1 MSDRY
6 CIRGCVRRGEHYAAC
21 QHSGPEYVGPF
32 PCTGCAPREAREGVL
47 ICAGCYGRSRRLL
60 ADIDDM
66 MGRLDSLADPMK
78 ATPTDKQPGGGGSVE
93 APAPV
98 DADILD
104 AIRDV
109 SRTMVAW
116 GTFTGRRTIDEAFDD
131 IANDVEDMT
140 RFAEGWLNRTPE
152 IDGIRGFWTI
162 ADAMAKWGPERRT
175 KNDSE
180 WVDDVSGEEVA
191 AIPEWGDQLLNR
203 EESARLVGSLRTLQR
218 WQKSGDIAP
227 TATIYVA
234 GVRTVLF
241 RRSELVAAQSTV
253 RARTGRPRIAR
264 SFGASRGSESSP
276 RISPE

>member
-1 MSDRY
+1 
-6 CIRGCVRRGEHYAAC
+6 
-21 QHSGPEYVGPF
+21 
-32 PCTGCAPREAREGVL
+32 
-47 ICAGCYGRSRRLL
+47 
-60 ADIDDM
+60 M

-140 RFAEGWLNRTPE
+140 RFAEGWLVRTTVDE
-152 IDGIRGFWTI
+152 DGIRPYWTV

-203 EESARLVGSLRTLQR
+203 DEAGREAGSASTLRRWLQHELITAVGTIFIAGRRT
-218 WQKSGDIAP
+218 
-227 TATIYVA
+227 T
-234 GVRTVLF
+234 LF
-241 RRSELVAAQSTV
+241 RRSDIISVKTAQAEKQ
-253 RARTGRPRIAR
+253 RKGRPPT
-264 SFGASRGSESSP
+264 GDVPSR
-276 RISPE
+276 

>member
-21 QHSGPEYVGPF
+21 QHSGPDYVGPF

-47 ICAGCYGRSRRLL
+47 ICAGCYGRARRLL

-116 GTFTGRRTIDEAFDD
+116 ATFTGRRTIDEAFDD

-140 RFAEGWLNRTPE
+140 RFAEGWLVRTLVDE
-152 IDGIRGFWTI
+152 DGIRPYWTV

-203 EESARLVGSLRTLQR
+203 DEADREAGSASTLRRWLQR
-218 WQKSGDIAP
+218 ELIAP
-227 TATIYVA
+227 VGTIYIA
-234 GVRTVLF
+234 GRRTTLF
-241 RRSELVAAQSTV
+241 RRSELMRVKADQVTNQ
-253 RARTGRPRIAR
+253 RAGRPPTNKGKTA
-264 SFGASRGSESSP
+264 
-276 RISPE
+276 

>member
-21 QHSGPEYVGPF
+21 QYSGPDYEGAF

-60 ADIDDM
+60 ADLDDM

-78 ATPTDKQPGGGGSVE
+78 ATPTDKEPGSSSSTE
-93 APAPV
+93 PPAPI
-98 DADILD
+98 DADLID

-109 SRTMVAW
+109 SRTVVAW
-116 GTFTGRRTIDEAFDD
+116 AEFTGRRTIDEAFDD
-131 IANDVEDMT
+131 IASDVEDMT
-140 RFAEGWLNRTPE
+140 RFAEGWLNRTQE
-152 IDGIRGFWTI
+152 VDGIRPFWTV

-180 WVDDVSGEEVA
+180 WVDDVSGEEVE

-203 EESARLVGSLRTLQR
+203 DEAAREAGSGSTLRRWVQR
-218 WQKSGDIAP
+218 ELIAP
-227 TATIYVA
+227 VGTIYIA
-234 GVRTVLF
+234 GRRTTLF
-241 RRSELVAAQSTV
+241 RRSEIMRVKEHQSRRQRAGRRGATDLIEINDVADSDV
-253 RARTGRPRIAR
+253 PG
-264 SFGASRGSESSP
+264 
-276 RISPE
+276 

>member
-6 CIRGCVRRGEHYAAC
+6 CIRGCTLRGEHYAAC
-21 QHSGPEYVGPF
+21 DSGV
-32 PCTGCAPREAREGVL
+32 CTGCAPREAREGVL

-60 ADIDDM
+60 ADLDDM

-78 ATPTDKQPGGGGSVE
+78 ATPTDKQPGGRSSSTE
-93 APAPV
+93 PPAPI
-98 DADILD
+98 DADLLD

-140 RFAEGWLNRTPE
+140 RFAEGWLNRTPLDD
-152 IDGIRGFWTI
+152 DGIRGFWTV

-203 EESARLVGSLRTLQR
+203 DEADREAGSASTLRRWLQR
-218 WQKSGDIAP
+218 ELIAP
-227 TATIYVA
+227 VGTIYIA
-234 GVRTVLF
+234 GRRTTLF
-241 RRSELVAAQSTV
+241 RRSELMRVKADQVTNQ
-253 RARTGRPRIAR
+253 RAGRPR
-264 SFGASRGSESSP
+264 STSTGETS
-276 RISPE
+276 